1 MNQYFVYILQCS
13 DNSYYTRVTN
23 DIERRLWEHETCF
36 YPNAYTSKRLP
47 IKLVFWE
54 KFYSPDHAIEFE
66 KQIKGWSCKKKE
78 AIIAGNWEK
87 LKELSVCIN
96 ESHHL
101 NYSKAGLI
109 LSMPKDAQPDRKI
122 DSTEPDKNKI

>member
-13 DNSYYTRVTN
+13 DNSYYTGITN

-47 IKLVFWE
+47 VKLVFWE
-54 KFYSPDHAIEFE
+54 KFHDPDHAIEFE
-66 KQIKGWSCKKKE
+66 KQVKGWSRKKKE

-87 LKELSVCIN
+87 LRDLSVCTN
-96 ESHHL
+96 SSHHS
-101 NYSKAGLI
+101 NNKKAGFD
-109 LSMPKDAQPDRKI
+109 SAQPDRKF
-122 DSTEPDKNKI
+122 DSAQPDRKFNATEK